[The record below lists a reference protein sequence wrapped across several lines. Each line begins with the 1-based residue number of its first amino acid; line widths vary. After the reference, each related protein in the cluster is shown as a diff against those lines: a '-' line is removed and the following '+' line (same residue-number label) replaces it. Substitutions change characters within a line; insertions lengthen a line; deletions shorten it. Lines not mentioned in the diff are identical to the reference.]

1 MASNFSRPAEFRSI
15 SAPTSLLARDA
26 VVQLADPMM
35 AVSSVHIISAC
46 DIAGP
51 PKQRPTALYSGP

>member
-1 MASNFSRPAEFRSI
+1 MASSFSRPAELRSI
-15 SAPTSLLARDA
+15 NGPTSLLARDA
-26 VVQLADPMM
+26 MVQLADSRM
-35 AVSSVHIISAC
+35 AILSMHIILAR